1 MCALTMSKGILY
13 PCVSRNQRI
22 PLPVNLEMEDRLW
35 MVDRGDAVAGGW
47 YKLQLK
53 RAITNL
59 RDFTG
64 RDNLKLC
71 DVAFI

>member
-1 MCALTMSKGILY
+1 
-13 PCVSRNQRI
+13 
-22 PLPVNLEMEDRLW
+22 MEDRLW